1 MEPQRPA
8 ELLDWIDTQGA
19 RSVLQAYCQE
29 LQAAGARTNLIG
41 TLETERIWDEL
52 LLDAAVS
59 YRLLPLDVHTLVDIG
74 SGAGLPGLVW
84 ALLARSQGR
93 VLALT
98 LLEPRAK
105 RVAFLQ
111 EAVELMG
118 LGQTV
123 TCLKA
128 TLGGY
133 RERVGRTFD
142 LVTSRAVFPLAEVV
156 EQQAVLAGRYQLV
169 HASVADLERWQAPG
183 GWHIAAQQ
191 TYQPGAAAER
201 GYILLQRV

>member
-1 MEPQRPA
+1 
-8 ELLDWIDTQGA
+8 
-19 RSVLQAYCQE
+19 
-29 LQAAGARTNLIG
+29 
-41 TLETERIWDEL
+41 
-52 LLDAAVS
+52 
-59 YRLLPLDVHTLVDIG
+59 LLPPDVHTVVDIG
-74 SGAGLPGLVW
+74 SGAGLPGLVR

-111 EAVELMG
+111 NTVEQLGLMASV
-118 LGQTV
+118 Q
-123 TCLKA
+123 CLKT

-133 RERVGRTFD
+133 CERVGRTFD

-183 GWHIAAQQ
+183 GWQIAAQL